1 MTPDLRS
8 KTVVEQLDQLRD
20 GASPA
25 ESAILDRAKAIAAL
39 KALEI
44 ERWDDFSK
52 DDPQSWPKYVHDWLT
67 SRLAELQEQLHAY
80 QLSDRIKTEN
90 IEILETTLNSVR
102 DEMSNFLEDWGYA
115 PDWVRPWLEIDNI
128 RKIVKDK

>member
-1 MTPDLRS
+1 VTPDLRS

-90 IEILETTLNSVR
+90 VKTAESALYAVR
-102 DEMSNFLEDWGYA
+102 AWMSNFLEDWEHT

>member
-1 MTPDLRS
+1 MSPALRS

-25 ESAILDRAKAIAAL
+25 ESAILDKAVAIADSFGPPASSQDSSNE
-39 KALEI
+39 LE
-44 ERWDDFSK
+44 
-52 DDPQSWPKYVHDWLT
+52 
-67 SRLAELQEQLHAY
+67 RLREQLHAY